1 MSIINEY
8 IFIDKSIIV
17 YKYLYQFQV
26 VLIFLLMEDQ
36 SGISQS
42 TIDRATALKYRLSH
56 FYTTLLEESI
66 EREKRMIE
74 CDSKL
79 ASEPWSEDK
88 KKRQF
93 LNLRQKESA
102 FLRLRRV
109 RLGIEDFLT
118 IQVIGK
124 GAYGEVS
131 LLLTRFDWFKNKIM
145 ERFMP

>member
-1 MSIINEY
+1 
-8 IFIDKSIIV
+8 
-17 YKYLYQFQV
+17 
-26 VLIFLLMEDQ
+26 MEDQ
-36 SGISQS
+36 SGISLS